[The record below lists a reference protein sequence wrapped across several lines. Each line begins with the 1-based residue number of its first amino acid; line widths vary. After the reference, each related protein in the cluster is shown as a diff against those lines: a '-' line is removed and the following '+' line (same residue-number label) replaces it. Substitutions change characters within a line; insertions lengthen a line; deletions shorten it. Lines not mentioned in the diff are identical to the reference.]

1 MRVKKIESWTAQNLA
16 AALGLEDPEKY
27 TEKLSTF
34 CREYGLSPRRTGKSF
49 RGMLKA
55 CAYFLNGETVA
66 YYVPTMRAV
75 EPVYNTIRGW
85 LETLHVTYIT
95 PRKHLLTHGTGSFTF
110 GSDLQ
115 LEKSLTCGTDTHAK
129 VFQDYWVSVPNAHL
143 CRVLAHSKICA
154 SCNKRLRGKELQD
167 ARHRRWLIKTYP
179 WEAKTLDAVR
189 RGNTY
194 AIYQAVTL
202 DCNAGW

>member
-1 MRVKKIESWTAQNLA
+1 MLQAVYNLPWTAQSLA
-16 AALGLEDPEKY
+16 AALGLEDPETY
-27 TEKLSTF
+27 TEKLSAF

-55 CAYFLNGETVA
+55 CAYFLNGETVS
-66 YYVPTMRAV
+66 YYVPTMRDSDR
-75 EPVYNTIRGW
+75 VYNCVRGW
-85 LETLHVTYIT
+85 LEKLHIAYTA
-95 PRKHLLTHGTGSFTF
+95 PRKYLLIYDAGSFTF
-110 GSDLQ
+110 GSDTQ
-115 LEKSLTCGTDTHAK
+115 LEQALNTGNTDVHAK
-129 VFQDYWVSVPNAHL
+129 VFQDYWVSVPSVHL

-194 AIYQAVTL
+194 AIYQAVT
-202 DCNAGW
+202 